1 MILITG
7 ASGFLGGHL
16 LEALQDQP
24 LPVRAL
30 YHSHVP
36 ATRYASVT
44 WQQCNLLDIYDVA
57 AAMKGIT
64 HIYHC
69 AGIVSFDP
77 RRKHAVIQENTTMT
91 AHVVNAALD
100 QQVERMIHISS
111 VAALGRGIPSG
122 ADGMLHLDEDMEY
135 EEHIQNSSYAQGKF
149 RAEMEVW
156 RGMAEGLSAAILNPS
171 VILGEGNWE
180 EGSANLMKIVYSE
193 FPWYT
198 TGINGWVDVKD
209 LVRAML
215 LLMQS
220 PVNEERFI
228 INNGNYAYLDI
239 FTKMAKALNRK
250 PPHQKAGSF
259 ITEIVWRMEY
269 LKSMVAGK
277 AITISKETAR
287 TAQLKCEYDN
297 KKFLK
302 LFPDFQYTPID
313 HTIQRMAAAFL
324 KDRKH

>member
-1 MILITG
+1 LILVTG

-30 YHSHVP
+30 YHSHAP
-36 ATRYASVT
+36 TTRYAAVN

-57 AAMKGIT
+57 AAMEGIT

-77 RRKHAVIQENTTMT
+77 KRKHSVIQDNTAMT
-91 AHVVNAALD
+91 AHIVNAALD
-100 QQVERMIHISS
+100 QQVERMVHVSS
-111 VAALGRGIPSG
+111 IAALGRGIPSE
-122 ADGMLHLDEDMEY
+122 ADGMLHFDENTEY

-149 RAEMEVW
+149 QAEMEVW

-180 EGSANLMKIVYSE
+180 EGSANLMKIVYNE

-215 LLMQS
+215 LLMKS
-220 PVNEERFI
+220 TVSEERFI

-250 PPHQKAGSF
+250 PPHQKASPF
-259 ITEIVWRMEY
+259 MTEIVWRLEY
-269 LKSMVAGK
+269 LKSILAGK
-277 AITISKETAR
+277 AITISRETAR

-302 LFPDFQYTPID
+302 LFPDFQYTAID
-313 HTIQRMAAAFL
+313 QTIKRMAVAFL
-324 KDRKH
+324 EDRKH

>member
-1 MILITG
+1 MILVTG

-30 YHSHVP
+30 YHSHAP
-36 ATRYASVT
+36 ATRYAAVS

-77 RRKHAVIQENTTMT
+77 RRKHSVIQENTAMT

-100 QQVERMIHISS
+100 QQVERMIHVSS
-111 VAALGRGIPSG
+111 IAALGRGIPSG
-122 ADGMLHLDEDMEY
+122 AEGVLHFDEDTEY
-135 EEHIQNSSYAQGKF
+135 EEHAQNSSYAQGKF

-228 INNGNYAYLDI
+228 LNNGNYAYLDI

-259 ITEIVWRMEY
+259 ITEIVWRLEY
-269 LKSMVAGK
+269 LRSMIAGK
-277 AITISKETAR
+277 TITISKETAR
-287 TAQLKCEYDN
+287 TAQLKCKYDN

-302 LFPDFQYTPID
+302 LFPDFQYTEID
-313 HTIQRMAAAFL
+313 RTIQRMAAAFL